1 MRDGFLVQ
9 SAGRYSCEGRGREA
23 EAEGEEE
30 GVRKSLLRERVR
42 VARWVGATERL
53 GKVR

>member
-42 VARWVGATERL
+42 VGGSDGGTR
-53 GKVR
+53 

>member
-23 EAEGEEE
+23 ERQRQRA
-30 GVRKSLLRERVR
+30 KKRE
-42 VARWVGATERL
+42 
-53 GKVR
+53 